1 MTINLPIWRSVRG
14 LGIACALLAA
24 AQLSAQAT
32 PLDVST
38 PREGVPPNIV
48 TTANKPM
55 MMITASKDHLL
66 FGPVYSDFEDLDA
79 DGVIDTTFKPT
90 FKYYGYFDATK
101 CYSYDTATGAFNP
114 AALATQTTIT
124 AGGVSSVKF
133 SCPSSQRYWAGN
145 FLNWATMTRLDIV
158 RKMLYGGYR
167 STDAN
172 GSTVL
177 MGSRLVW
184 DAHSFVKYY
193 KEADVRDYTPFTT
206 ADLTKA
212 TGPNANVYAGLSMC
226 ITGSSEDPKASRPI
240 MRLVKG
246 NVRFWSTVE
255 ITLCRWRGSP
265 DNYSAGTFGPKL
277 ARYYNDAN
285 KGNGGVQ
292 HEITIPDRTAD
303 GASYS
308 GIGPDLNVA
317 VKVCVPTLLGDER
330 CQAFPADSS
339 SNYKPY
345 GLLQEF
351 GYPKTAGS
359 AARVEFGLITGSYDL
374 NHTAGALRKNIR
386 DLDDEIN
393 RSTGVFCHSA
403 SSGCSATLADGRST
417 GNGAIKTFDSIILYG
432 RTANT
437 YGQGN
442 TPSTSGE
449 GNLPAWGNPIGEMV
463 VQALQYY
470 AYNGSTPTPTNPSST
485 GNDSNT
491 GLPVVSWADP
501 LATSSARTKYGN
513 AVCRP
518 LNILAFSSS
527 TLSFDGQA
535 DTPFGTLPN
544 RDGNLD
550 AYVNKIGVAEGINGT
565 IRSIGS
571 VSGKGLTTADD
582 QNSCAAKT
590 VGQLSSVNG
599 ICPEAP
605 AMGGTYQV
613 AGAALYGN
621 TARIRNLTSPPSD
634 IGTVENALKVR
645 TMSASLSGGAPRID
659 IPIPG
664 SNPVRYV
671 YITPESVQGGGK
683 VSAPLTFA
691 SINSGAT
698 YGSFIVTWNDVL
710 MGGDYD
716 MDITGFLRYDLV
728 QNASSPSGWDVRIT
742 TDIPAVCGGAAGTHG
757 FSVIGVQ
764 RNGASANG
772 RYLTHQHGG
781 NNNTY
786 GSLSGMPPPSEY
798 LCDASNTAYLNTN
811 ITVGGVT
818 KKYKDTVCSVTGN
831 GQTGDPNITNKPN
844 YCSVKNED
852 YPVTM
857 VFNMVGESDALI
869 KDPLF
874 YAAKYG
880 YFKSSTK
887 NADGTFTNVS
897 MPSNQ
902 ESWDSVRSDGSPGQ
916 DNVPDG
922 YFLARRP
929 EILEAQ
935 LRRALDAAAKDSNA
949 APAVSAAQLVSDT
962 FKYVAKFD
970 STTVTGAL
978 EAYKVDSSG
987 NFPQTYSWEAGALL
1001 DSVSPGSRKII
1012 TNSGNGSNAGVAFR
1026 WESLPAD
1033 YVTQMTTASANRLST
1048 TNAQLTLNY
1057 VRGDQSLEGL
1067 TALRQR
1073 GNTLLGP
1080 IVNGTPWIQDRP
1092 NATIVGDAS
1101 YTQFYA
1107 GQRNRDKLL
1116 WVAANDG
1123 MLHAFNTE
1131 NGAEVFGYVPGALA
1145 NRLVEIPMQRGTS
1158 ARTRVNNANFTLDA
1172 SETQPSGLVWPYVD
1186 GNPFT
1191 ADVKVSSG
1199 SSAAWKTY
1207 LFGTLGRGGK
1217 ALFALDVT
1225 DPTQLS
1231 ESNAANIF
1239 KWQFTSDDDAD
1250 LGYIVG
1256 DVSVHRTTNQA
1267 LPVVK
1272 LNNGKYALLLG
1283 NGVQSSAGK
1292 AALFIIYVDGPAA
1305 SGLWSATGQPMRYK
1319 KIVVDAGA
1327 GNGLAMPRW
1336 EDLDGNG
1343 TADVAYAG
1351 DLKGNLWKFDLS
1363 SATDSNWDVAYK
1375 SGSTNLPL
1383 FRAVQTTGTGNNAVT
1398 TALPITIAPQTLFMA
1413 QGGILVTFGTGNA
1426 FESSDFPNTGLT
1438 QRVYGIWDR
1447 PTMGA
1452 VGGRALPSSNASTL
1466 VSRTYTRD
1474 SAGNVYVSSSGT
1486 LDWATHDGWYFSLPG
1501 SAEAVLSDMAFNAGV
1516 LTMVGVRPKSAA
1528 NQCTD
1533 TPNSTLYAIDPISGK
1548 PERTVQGSIVL
1559 NTLKVNVAGREIG
1572 DQKVRVVTDR
1582 TKRPFTNACKAGEPG
1597 CTCSGSTCTK
1607 ESPTCGPGQGA
1618 KRVTGRNAD
1627 ATMCYSMSPRMQWR
1641 DIPGLRTNQ

>member
-1 MTINLPIWRSVRG
+1 MMLSKSLWRSVCG
-14 LGIACALLAA
+14 LGAALVLVA
-24 AQLSAQAT
+24 SHAT

-38 PREGVPPNIV
+38 PREGIPPNIV

-66 FGPVYSDFEDLDA
+66 FGPVYSDFEDLDG

-90 FKYYGYFDATK
+90 FKYYGYFDSTK
-101 CYSYDTATGAFNP
+101 CYSYDSTNGLFNP
-114 AALATQTTIT
+114 ASLATQTNVTVGSVT
-124 AGGVSSVKF
+124 SVKY
-133 SCPSSQRYWAGN
+133 SCPSTQRYWSGN

-167 STDAN
+167 STDTN

-193 KEADVRDYTPFTT
+193 KEADIRDYTPFTT
-206 ADLTKA
+206 SDLTKN
-212 TGPNANVYAGLSMC
+212 TGPNAGVYAGLSMC
-226 ITGSSEDPKASRPI
+226 VTGSSEDPKASRPI

-255 ITLCRWRGSP
+255 ITLCRWRGDP
-265 DNYSAGTFGPKL
+265 DYYSAGTFGPKL
-277 ARYYNDAN
+277 ARYYYDTE
-285 KGNGGVQ
+285 KGNGGVR
-292 HEITIPDRTAD
+292 HEITIPDRGTD

-308 GIGPDLNVA
+308 GIGPDVNVS
-317 VKVCVPTLLGDER
+317 VKVCVPSLLGEER

-345 GLLQEF
+345 GLFQEF

-359 AARVEFGLITGSYDL
+359 AARVEFGLITGSYDF

-393 RSTGVFCHSA
+393 RNTGVFCHSA
-403 SSGCSATLADGRST
+403 LSGCAATLADGRTT
-417 GNGAIKTFDSIILYG
+417 GNGSIKAFDSIILYG
-432 RTANT
+432 RTANS
-437 YGQGN
+437 YGPGN
-442 TPSTSGE
+442 TPSTSSE

-470 AYNGSTPTPTNPSST
+470 AYNGSTPSPTNPTTNSA
-485 GNDSNT
+485 DSNA
-491 GLPVVSWADP
+491 GLPVVSWTDP

-513 AVCRP
+513 SVCRP

-527 TLSFDGQA
+527 ALSFDGQA
-535 DTPFGTLPN
+535 DSPFATLPN
-544 RDGNLD
+544 RDGNID
-550 AYVNKIGVAEGINGT
+550 SYVNKIGVAEGITGT

-571 VSGKGLTTADD
+571 VSGKGLTSADD

-621 TARIRNLTSPPSD
+621 TSRIRTLTSPPSD

-645 TMSASLSGGAPRID
+645 TMAASLSGGAPRID
-659 IPIPG
+659 IPIPN

-671 YITPESVQGGGK
+671 YITPESVEDGGK

-691 SINSGAT
+691 SINSGPT
-698 YGSFIVTWNDVL
+698 YGSFIVTWNDIL

-716 MDITGFLRYDLV
+716 MDITGFLRYDLI
-728 QNASSPSGWDVRIT
+728 QNANSPSGWDVKIT
-742 TDIPAVCGGAAGTHG
+742 TDIPAVCGGSAGTHG

-764 RNGASANG
+764 RNGVNANG

-781 NNNTY
+781 NNNSYAT
-786 GSLSGMPPPSEY
+786 LSGMPSASEY
-798 LCDASNTAYLNTN
+798 LCAASNTSYLNTTIN
-811 ITVGGVT
+811 VGGVN
-818 KKYKDTVCSVTGN
+818 KRYRDTVCSVTGN
-831 GQTGDPNITNKPN
+831 GQTGDPNINNKPN

-852 YPVTM
+852 YPVSM

-880 YFKSSTK
+880 YFKSSVK
-887 NADGTFTNVS
+887 NADGTYSNVS

-902 ESWDSVRSDGSPGQ
+902 ESWDSIKADGSPGQ
-916 DNVPDG
+916 DNIPDG

-949 APAVSAAQLVSDT
+949 APAVSAAQLITDS
-962 FKYVAKFD
+962 FKYVVKFD
-970 STTVTGAL
+970 SVTVTGSL

-987 NFPQTYSWEAGALL
+987 NFPQSYSWEAGALL
-1001 DSVSPGSRKII
+1001 KAGVSDNGGGSRKII
-1012 TNSGNGSNAGVAFR
+1012 TNNGNGNSGIPFR
-1026 WESLPAD
+1026 WASLPAA
-1033 YVTQMTTASANRLST
+1033 YVTQMTTASANRLSSA
-1048 TNAQLTLNY
+1048 NAQLTLNY
-1057 VRGDQSLEGL
+1057 IRGDQSLEGL
-1067 TALRQR
+1067 TGLRQR

-1080 IVNGTPWIQDRP
+1080 VVNSTPWIQDRP
-1092 NATIVGDAS
+1092 NAFISGDAT
-1101 YTQFYA
+1101 YTQFYTDKKSRA
-1107 GQRNRDKLL
+1107 KLL

-1123 MLHAFNTE
+1123 ILHAFNTDT
-1131 NGAEVFGYVPGALA
+1131 GAEVFGYVPGVLA

-1158 ARTRVNNANFTLDA
+1158 GRTRVSNANFTLDA
-1172 SETQPSGLVWPYVD
+1172 TETQPSGTVWPYVD

-1199 SSAAWKTY
+1199 GTSSAWKTY

-1217 ALFALDVT
+1217 AVFALDVT

-1231 ESNAANIF
+1231 EANAANIF
-1239 KWQFTSDDDAD
+1239 KWQFTSDDDSD

-1256 DVSVHRTTNQA
+1256 DVSMHPASNQP

-1283 NGVQSSAGK
+1283 NGNQSSSGK
-1292 AALFIIYVDGPAA
+1292 AALFIIYVDGPS
-1305 SGLWSATGQPMRYK
+1305 SGSWSANGQPLRYK
-1319 KIVVDAGA
+1319 KIVVDAGT
-1327 GNGLAMPRW
+1327 GNGLAQPRW

-1351 DLKGNLWKFDLS
+1351 DLKGNLWKFNLLDS
-1363 SATDSNWDVAYK
+1363 SDSNWDVAFK
-1375 SGSTNLPL
+1375 SGGTNLPL
-1383 FRAVQTTGTGNNAVT
+1383 FRAVQTSGSGASAT
-1398 TALPITIAPQTLFMA
+1398 TISLPITTAPQTLFMA
-1413 QGGILVTFGTGNA
+1413 KGGIMVSFGTGSA
-1426 FESSDFPNTGLT
+1426 FESSDFPNTSVS

-1447 PTMGA
+1447 PSMGSS
-1452 VGGRALPSSNASTL
+1452 GGRALPNSNASTL
-1466 VSRTYTRD
+1466 VSRTYARD
-1474 SAGNVYVSSSGT
+1474 SSGNVYIASSGT

-1501 SAEAVLSDMAFNAGV
+1501 NSEAILSDMSFDAGV
-1516 LTMVGVRPKSAA
+1516 LSLVGVRPKSAS

-1533 TPNSTLYAIDPISGK
+1533 TPNTTLYTIDPISGQA
-1548 PERTVQGSIVL
+1548 ERNVQG
-1559 NTLKVNVAGREIG
+1559 TLTLSTSTVNIAGREIG

-1582 TKRPFTNACKAGEPG
+1582 TTRPFTNKCKAGEAG
-1597 CTCSGSTCTK
+1597 CVCTGSNCTK
-1607 ESPTCGPGQGA
+1607 STPTCGPGQGA